1 MSLTLR
7 QWLEQ
12 IGLPEYADRFE
23 ENNIDFG
30 VLGYLT
36 SSDLREIG
44 VKAVGDRR
52 RLIVA
57 AKQFG
62 AEPSGLVPISDQSD
76 HTGTAPRQAGRA
88 ERRNLAVLFCDLV
101 GSTHM
106 SEQLD
111 AEELRDIVAG
121 YQSTSVRVVRKY
133 GGTISQFMGD
143 GVMAYFGWPNARE
156 NNSESAVRAALE
168 LSKGVRELGLS
179 SRIGIATGSVVV
191 GDIQGDNLSLKD
203 QVVGR
208 TPNLAARLQS
218 EAEADTVVVT
228 NETRAVAGEEFV
240 YSDLGLRTMK
250 GIASSV
256 RVWRIDGIRL
266 RGAVERIAHWDTPIF
281 GRGEQLDALMR
292 LWDDAKI
299 GGQRSVLVQGEPG
312 IGKSRLVSEV
322 LTHAE
327 PGRDSVLMEFQC
339 SPFHSHEP
347 LFPVLD
353 QLRRSVL
360 PEGNVGASAP
370 LQTLERDASQERR
383 DAAQVLVALLSGD
396 PDFHFAGLTAR
407 GRKERTFGAIRS
419 VLDTISMFRTLLIV
433 VEDLHWADPSTLEFF
448 QRFIDDPARRN
459 TLAVF
464 TCRSEATA
472 QLSEMRFD
480 EVVDVP
486 RLSYGQVNQLIE
498 AITGSA
504 DTPEPVRA
512 AIADRSDGVPLY
524 VEELVKSVMDGDQLP
539 HASQGRD
546 LHVTS
551 IPMTLHDS
559 LIARIDRL
567 PMKMEI
573 PQTAAAI
580 GREFSSHILK
590 MALGYR
596 GSEVDN
602 ALRHLI
608 SAQVVKAD
616 QGRAGHFVFK
626 HSLMRDAIYES
637 MLSKARKA
645 VHCQIAIALENT
657 HSAGR
662 SPHVLAHHW
671 ASGGS
676 DIKAF
681 EYYSQAA
688 TLAKA
693 NFANKE
699 AISYFRQTLQ
709 HLRLAEDGSKPIAAD
724 LKISLLEQLSEVL
737 FLSHNI
743 DEAELALREA
753 MDLAPNEPLQRARLL
768 RKLGVALQQDRDRAL
783 QVLEEAE
790 QVLNKLPDASAEDA
804 LREWI
809 EVQLSR
815 CNANYWSGN
824 GSEMSNLLNRISPR
838 LDVCSAEQLA
848 EFFNQSVLRDL
859 RLQRYRTS
867 LATIKHA
874 RNYANAAKLTNN
886 LATISSSL
894 FILGFTYLHSN
905 KLRNAER
912 TLTSGMQAAQRSG
925 HKAIELRCRVYLSLA
940 FRLQGEID
948 AAVASAREAMETARI
963 EAMSEYVGL
972 ASANLAWGH
981 WRRGRLE
988 DARLEAE
995 RALREFDKS
1004 KIAYPFEWTALLV
1017 LLATAHEDRD
1027 RVRAL
1032 CCRLL
1037 RETQQELPERVRIAV
1052 ERLSVSSEADQPAIV
1067 QLLLA
1072 SCRRRNLL

>member
-7 QWLEQ
+7 QWLKQ

-23 ENNIDFG
+23 QNKIDFA
-30 VLGYLT
+30 VLGNLT
-36 SSDLREIG
+36 SGDLREIG

-52 RLIVA
+52 RLIA
-57 AKQFG
+57 AAEQFRT
-62 AEPSGLVPISDQSD
+62 ASSRSSLRRRD
-76 HTGTAPRQAGRA
+76 HVGTSLNEAGRA

-121 YQSTSVRVVRKY
+121 YQSTSVRVIRKY

-168 LSKGVRELGLS
+168 LSKAVREIGLS

-191 GDIQGDNLSLKD
+191 GDVQGDNLSLKD

-208 TPNLAARLQS
+208 TPNLAARSQS

-228 NETRAVAGEEFV
+228 SETRSVAGEEFV
-240 YSDLGLRTMK
+240 YSDLGLRSMK

-256 RVWRIDGIRL
+256 RLWRVDGFRL
-266 RGAVERIAHWDTPIF
+266 RGPVQHFDHWETPIF
-281 GRGEQLDALMR
+281 GRVEQLDALMR
-292 LWDDAKI
+292 LWDVAKR
-299 GGQRSVLVQGEPG
+299 GGQRSVLVQGDAG
-312 IGKSRLVSEV
+312 IGKSRLVAEV

-327 PGRDSVLMEFQC
+327 SGRDCVLLEFQC

-353 QLRRSVL
+353 QLRRSIL
-360 PEGNVGASAP
+360 PQGDGGSSTP
-370 LQTLERDASQERR
+370 LQALAEGANRERR
-383 DAAQVLVALLSGD
+383 DAALELIALLSDD
-396 PDFHFAGLTAR
+396 PDPHFVELTAR
-407 GRKERTFGAIRS
+407 GRKERTFGAIQS
-419 VLDTISMFRTLLIV
+419 VLDTISIFRTLLIV
-433 VEDLHWADPSTLEFF
+433 VEDLHWADPSTIEFF
-448 QRFIDDPARRN
+448 QRFVDNPARRN

-464 TCRSEATA
+464 TCRSEAAA
-472 QLSEMRFD
+472 QLSGIHVN

-486 RLSYGQVNQLIE
+486 RLSFGEVHQLIE
-498 AITGSA
+498 AIAGSA
-504 DTPEPVRA
+504 KLPQPVRA
-512 AIADRSDGVPLY
+512 AIADRSDGVPLF
-524 VEELVKSVMDGDQLP
+524 VEELAKSVLESDQLSGP
-539 HASQGRD
+539 RHEHD
-546 LHVTS
+546 LRVTS
-551 IPMTLHDS
+551 IPMTLNDS

-567 PMKMEI
+567 PIKIEI
-573 PQTAAAI
+573 AQAAAAI
-580 GREFSSHILK
+580 GREFSSHVLK
-590 MALGYR
+590 IALGYR
-596 GSEVDN
+596 GSEVER

-616 QGRAGHFVFK
+616 PGRPSYYVFK

-637 MLSKARKA
+637 LLSKARKS
-645 VHCQIAIALENT
+645 VHSQIAGALENIRST
-657 HSAGR
+657 RG

-671 ASGGS
+671 ASAGN
-676 DIKAF
+676 DAKAF

-688 TLAKA
+688 VLAKA

-699 AISYFRQTLQ
+699 AIAYFQRSLH
-709 HLRLAEDGSKPIAAD
+709 HLSLAASGSNPSVAE
-724 LKISLLEQLSEVL
+724 LKTSLLEQLSEVL

-743 DEAELALREA
+743 DEAESALREA
-753 MDLAPNEPLQRARLL
+753 MDLAPDEPLQRARLL
-768 RKLGVALQQDRDRAL
+768 RKLGVALQQDRDRSL

-790 QVLNKLPDASAEDA
+790 QVLNKLQNASSGDA

-809 EVQLSR
+809 EIQLSR

-824 GSEMSNLLNRISPR
+824 GREMSVLLDKIAPR
-838 LDVCSAEQLA
+838 LEVCSHHQLA
-848 EFFNQSVLRDL
+848 EFFNQCVLRDL
-859 RLQRYRTS
+859 RLQRYRAS

-874 RNYANAAKLTNN
+874 RDYVNAAKLTNN

-894 FILGFTYLHSN
+894 FILGFTFLHSGR
-905 KLRNAER
+905 LRNAER
-912 TLTSGMQAAQRSG
+912 TISSAIQAAQRSG
-925 HKAIELRCRVYLSLA
+925 HKTIELRCRVYLSLVY
-940 FRLQGEID
+940 RLQGEVE
-948 AAVASAREAMETARI
+948 AAVNSAKGAAETARV

-972 ASANLAWGH
+972 ASANLAWGY

-988 DARLEAE
+988 EARSEAG
-995 RALREFDKS
+995 RAVREFDKS

-1017 LLATAHEDRD
+1017 LLATNHQDCDRMKL
-1027 RVRAL
+1027 L
-1032 CCRLL
+1032 CDRLL
-1037 RETQQELPERVRIAV
+1037 RSTQQELPKAV
-1052 ERLSVSSEADQPAIV
+1052 HAGIERLATSSAVDRSSVLQ
-1067 QLLLA
+1067 QLISA
-1072 SCRRRNLL
+1072 CRKQNLL

>member
-12 IGLPEYADRFE
+12 IGLPEYADEFE

-30 VLGYLT
+30 VLKYLT

-52 RLIVA
+52 RLIAA
-57 AKQFG
+57 AKQFSAESSG
-62 AEPSGLVPISDQSD
+62 ASSTLRQRDHPGSSPSS
-76 HTGTAPRQAGRA
+76 TGRA

-111 AEELRDIVAG
+111 PEELRDIVAG
-121 YQSTSVRVVRKY
+121 YQSTAVRVVRKY
-133 GGTISQFMGD
+133 GGRISQFMGD

-168 LSKGVRELGLS
+168 LSKAVREIGLS

-191 GDIQGDNLSLKD
+191 GDIQGDNLRLKD
-203 QVVGR
+203 QIVGR
-208 TPNLAARLQS
+208 TPNVAARLQS

-228 NETRAVAGEEFV
+228 SETRAVAGEEFV
-240 YSDLGLRTMK
+240 YSDLGLRAMK
-250 GIASSV
+250 GIASSLRLW
-256 RVWRIDGIRL
+256 RVDGLRL
-266 RGAVERIAHWDTPIF
+266 RGPVKHFAHWDTPIF
-281 GRGEQLDALMR
+281 GRVEQLDTLMR
-292 LWDDAKI
+292 LWDDAKS
-299 GGQRSVLVQGEPG
+299 GGQRSVLVQGDPG

-327 PGRDSVLMEFQC
+327 PGRDSVLLEFQC

-353 QLRRSVL
+353 QLRRSIL
-360 PEGNVGASAP
+360 PQGNAGSSAP
-370 LQTLERDASQERR
+370 FQALVADANQERR
-383 DAAQVLVALLSGD
+383 DAARVLIALLSGD
-396 PDFHFAGLTAR
+396 PDRHFSGLTAR
-407 GRKERTFGAIRS
+407 GRKERTFGAIQS

-433 VEDLHWADPSTLEFF
+433 VEDLHWADPSTIEFF
-448 QRFIDDPARRN
+448 QRFIHDPARRN
-459 TLAVF
+459 ALAVF

-472 QLSEMRFD
+472 QLSGMRFD

-486 RLSYGQVNQLIE
+486 RLSYGEVNQLIE
-498 AITGSA
+498 AIAGSA
-504 DTPEPVRA
+504 ELPQPVRA
-512 AIADRSDGVPLY
+512 AIANRSDGVPLY
-524 VEELVKSVMDGDQLP
+524 VEELAKSVLDGDQL
-539 HASQGRD
+539 SQATQERD
-546 LHVTS
+546 LNVTS

-567 PMKMEI
+567 PIKMEI
-573 PQTAAAI
+573 PQAAAAI
-580 GREFSSHILK
+580 GREFSSHVLK
-590 MALGYR
+590 IALGYR
-596 GSEVDN
+596 GSEVEN
-602 ALRHLI
+602 ALRRLI

-616 QGRAGHFVFK
+616 PGRPGHFIFK

-637 MLSKARKA
+637 MLSKAKKA
-645 VHCQIAIALENT
+645 VHCQIAVALEDT
-657 HSAGR
+657 HSAGG

-671 ASGGS
+671 ASGGN

-681 EYYSQAA
+681 EYYSHAA

-699 AISYFRQTLQ
+699 AIAYFRKSLH
-709 HLRLAEDGSKPIAAD
+709 HLCLAVDESDPSAAE
-724 LKISLLEQLSEVL
+724 LKTSLLEQLSEVQ

-743 DEAELALREA
+743 DEAESALREA

-768 RKLGVALQQDRDRAL
+768 RKLGVALQQDRDRSL

-790 QVLNKLPDASAEDA
+790 QVLNKLQNSSTEDA

-809 EVQLSR
+809 EIQLSR

-824 GSEMSNLLNRISPR
+824 GREMSNLLDQIAPR
-838 LDVCSAEQLA
+838 LNVCSADQLA
-848 EFFNQSVLRDL
+848 EFFNQCVLRDL

-874 RNYANAAKLTNN
+874 RDYVKAAKRTNN

-894 FILGFTYLHSN
+894 FILGFTYLHSGRF
-905 KLRNAER
+905 RNAER
-912 TLTSGMQAAQRSG
+912 TLLSGIQAAQRSG

-940 FRLQGEID
+940 YRLQGEVEATIE
-948 AAVASAREAMETARI
+948 AAKEAAETARV

-988 DARLEAE
+988 DARSEAE
-995 RALREFDKS
+995 RAVREFDKS

-1017 LLATAHEDRD
+1017 LLATVHQDYDRMKL
-1027 RVRAL
+1027 L
-1032 CCRLL
+1032 CNRLL
-1037 RETQQELPERVRIAV
+1037 SSTQQELPKAVRAGI
-1052 ERLSVSSEADQPAIV
+1052 ERLAANSATDQSSIF
-1067 QLLLA
+1067 QLLISA
-1072 SCRRRNLL
+1072 CRRRNLL